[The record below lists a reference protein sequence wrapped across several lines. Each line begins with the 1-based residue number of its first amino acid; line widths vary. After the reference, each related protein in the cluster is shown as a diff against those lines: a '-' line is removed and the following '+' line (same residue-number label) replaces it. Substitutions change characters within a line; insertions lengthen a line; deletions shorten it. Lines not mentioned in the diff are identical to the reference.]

1 MNIKNRGFAT
11 LLVLMIFLVLAVIII
26 IAMKTQH
33 YSLYTA
39 QFFDNK
45 SLSRSTAETVAK
57 QIVKETYAK
66 TTEKDLVLKT
76 SKTITI
82 NGYKTE
88 SDGSLTTVPY
98 GLSTPKTTGKD
109 NCTGDGTV
117 IKLGNINF
125 IVPKQGFC
133 MIEDDPKHIYTLIL
147 DGCNDENCTVKSRV
161 SVGFSID

>member
-1 MNIKNRGFAT
+1 MNLKNKGFAT
-11 LLVLMIFLVLAVIII
+11 LVVLMLFLVLAVIIL

-45 SLSRSTAETVAK
+45 SLSRSTAETVAR

-82 NGYKTE
+82 KGFKTE
-88 SDGSLTTVPY
+88 SDGSLTAVPY
-98 GLSTPKTTGKD
+98 GINTPGQPGKD
-109 NCTGDGTV
+109 HCTGDGTV

-125 IVPKQGFC
+125 VIPKQGFC
-133 MIEDDPKHIYTLIL
+133 MIEDDPKHVYSLIV
-147 DGCNDENCTVKSRV
+147 DGCNDSDCAVKSRV
-161 SVGFSID
+161 SAGFSID